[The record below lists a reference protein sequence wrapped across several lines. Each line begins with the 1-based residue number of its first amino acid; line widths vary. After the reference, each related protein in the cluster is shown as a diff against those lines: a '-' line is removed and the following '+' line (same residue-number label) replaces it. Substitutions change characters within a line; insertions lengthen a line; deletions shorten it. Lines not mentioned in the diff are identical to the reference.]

1 MGIKLILNVLIK
13 NSSMSNIDNSIEKI
27 KSASPLEL
35 PYVIMETELHDK
47 KTSYE
52 IYEEVSKTFEGEGI
66 IDNVVTPVLSTVV
79 DSVLA
84 MKCFKGVSRK
94 MGLSAQRVIQE
105 CQSFNYDGQVTFLM
119 PDSFVESKN
128 NAEIQQQ
135 WGEENRSQ
143 YDRSLYEN
151 TNAMNKY
158 QKGKIKENGGRVNME
173 DEYRLTK
180 DITGSKA
187 TADKRR
193 NDPKNEHNAET
204 DHIIPLNTVF
214 SELQNN
220 SALSDGDIKQLA
232 NQDCNFAVTGR
243 MVNNPKRDMSNTEFI
258 KEQDRRKKEGLPY
271 VELDETQRANMIRM
285 EKEAQQAINNAVNE
299 TVLEN
304 LRGAGK
310 ADRAE
315 RKAAMEAEQ
324 NKLGR
329 KLTKEERDAVDKQL
343 AMQKAKDIHLGNAK
357 NAGKQSLMYF
367 AGNVVLLVM
376 KPLYYEI
383 KDIVMNGFQNGVH
396 AKGVKEALSVRFG
409 RVKEYVW
416 NYISSQKAM
425 LGSLYDML
433 KDFISAFIE
442 GIIGMF
448 VGVFKKILRVLKEGV
463 KIGMQAYSTLFGEE
477 SKNKTAAEKGD
488 AIVKLLGG
496 SVVALCGIG
505 INTLLEKLPMLNE
518 EGREVIST
526 LLSGLASILLFYTL
540 DKADLFNVKKDKRE
554 QRLNEVFEMR
564 IAEIKENT
572 SSFENAACE
581 AIKNSYL
588 KSREILTQIRLAA
601 EQDDYVSLNVALQ
614 QYHEFMIP
622 ESKKVKPNWNC

>member
-1 MGIKLILNVLIK
+1 MND
-13 NSSMSNIDNSIEKI
+13 IDTIIAKI

-35 PYVIMETELHDK
+35 PKVIRETELHDQE
-47 KTSYE
+47 TSYE

-94 MGLSAQRVIQE
+94 IGLSAERVIQE
-105 CQSFNYDGQVTFLM
+105 CQSFNYDGQVAFLM

-128 NAEIQQQ
+128 NKQVQQL
-135 WGEENRSQ
+135 WGKKNRSQ
-143 YDRSLYEN
+143 YLRYLYQD
-151 TNAMNKY
+151 TDAMNQYK
-158 QKGKIKENGGRVNME
+158 KGKIRENSGRVNME

-180 DITGSKA
+180 DITGYKA

-232 NQDCNFAVTGR
+232 NQDYNFAVTGR

-258 KEQDRRKKEGLPY
+258 KEQDRRKKEGLPF
-271 VELDETQRANMIRM
+271 VELDKTQRANMIRM
-285 EKEAQQAINNAVNE
+285 EKEAQQAINNKVNK
-299 TVLEN
+299 TVLKN
-304 LRGAGK
+304 IKGAGR

-324 NKLGR
+324 NRLGR
-329 KLTKEERDAVDKQL
+329 TLTKEERDAVDIQL
-343 AMQKAKDIHLGNAK
+343 ARQKANNIHLGNTK

-383 KDIVMNGFQNGVH
+383 KDIVMNGLQNGVF
-396 AKGVKEALSVRFG
+396 AKGIKKALSIRFG

-477 SKNKTAAEKGD
+477 SMNKTAAEKGD

-496 SVVALCGIG
+496 SVVTLCGIG
-505 INTLLEKLPMLNE
+505 INALLEKLPMLNE

-526 LLSGLASILLFYTL
+526 LFSGLASILLFYAL

-572 SSFENAACE
+572 SSFENVACE

-601 EQDDYVSLNVALQ
+601 EQDDYGSLNIALQ

-622 ESKKVKPNWNC
+622 ESKTVEPNWNC

>member
-1 MGIKLILNVLIK
+1 
-13 NSSMSNIDNSIEKI
+13 MSNIDNSIAKI

-105 CQSFNYDGQVTFLM
+105 CQSFNYEGKVSFLI

-158 QKGKIKENGGRVNME
+158 KKGKIKENGSRVNME

-187 TADKRR
+187 TADRRR

-204 DHIIPLNTVF
+204 DHIIPLNTLF
-214 SELQNN
+214 SMLQNN
-220 SALSDGDIKQLA
+220 SALSNGDIKRISNRDYNL
-232 NQDCNFAVTGR
+232 AVTGR
-243 MVNNPKRDMSNTEFI
+243 MVNNSKRDMSNTEFI

-271 VELDETQRANMIRM
+271 VELNETQRANMIRM

-299 TVLEN
+299 TVLDN

-357 NAGKQSLMYF
+357 NAGKQTLMYL

-505 INTLLEKLPMLNE
+505 INALLEKLPMLNE

-526 LLSGLASILLFYTL
+526 LLSGLASILLFYAL

>member
-1 MGIKLILNVLIK
+1 
-13 NSSMSNIDNSIEKI
+13 MSNIDNSIEKI

-105 CQSFNYDGQVTFLM
+105 CQSFNYEGKVSFLI

-128 NAEIQQQ
+128 NAEMQQL

-143 YDRSLYEN
+143 YIRSLFED

-158 QKGKIKENGGRVNME
+158 KKEKIKENGGRVNMK

-204 DHIIPLNTVF
+204 DHIIPLNTLF
-214 SELQNN
+214 SMLQNN
-220 SALSDGDIKQLA
+220 SALSNGDIKRISNRDYNL
-232 NQDCNFAVTGR
+232 AVTGR
-243 MVNNPKRDMSNTEFI
+243 MVNNSKRDMSNTEFI

-271 VELDETQRANMIRM
+271 VELNETQRANMIRM

-299 TVLEN
+299 TVLDN

-343 AMQKAKDIHLGNAK
+343 ATQKAKDIHLGNAK
-357 NAGKQSLMYF
+357 NAGKQTLMYL

-383 KDIVMNGFQNGVH
+383 KDIVMNGFQCGVH
-396 AKGVKEALSVRFG
+396 AKGVKEALSIRFG

-433 KDFISAFIE
+433 KDFISALIE

-448 VGVFKKILRVLKEGV
+448 VGVFKKILRVIKEGV

-505 INTLLEKLPMLNE
+505 INALLEKLPMLNE

-526 LLSGLASILLFYTL
+526 LLSGLASILLFYAL

-622 ESKKVKPNWNC
+622 ESKTVEPNCNC

>member
-1 MGIKLILNVLIK
+1 MNDIDNCIAKIK
-13 NSSMSNIDNSIEKI
+13 N
-27 KSASPLEL
+27 ASPLEL
-35 PYVIMETELHDK
+35 PKVIMKTELHDK
-47 KTSYE
+47 KSSYE

-84 MKCFKGVSRK
+84 MRCFKGVSRK
-94 MGLSAQRVIQE
+94 MGLSAQRVVQE
-105 CQSFNYDGQVTFLM
+105 CQSFNYDGQVSFLM

-128 NAEIQQQ
+128 NAEVQQL
-135 WGEENRSQ
+135 WGEENRNQ
-143 YDRSLYEN
+143 YMRSLYQN
-151 TNAMNKY
+151 TDAMNKY
-158 QKGKIKENGGRVNME
+158 KKKKIKENGGRVNME

-180 DITGSKA
+180 DITGTKA

-220 SALSDGDIKQLA
+220 SALSDGDIKRIA
-232 NQDCNFAVTGR
+232 NQDYNFAVTGR
-243 MVNNPKRDMSNTEFI
+243 MINNPKRDMSNTEFI

-285 EKEAQQAINNAVNE
+285 EKEAQQAINNSVNK
-299 TVLEN
+299 TVLDN
-304 LRGAGK
+304 LVGAGQ

-324 NKLGR
+324 KELGR
-329 KLTKEERDAVDKQL
+329 KLTKEEREAVDKKL
-343 AMQKAKDIHLGNAK
+343 AEIKAANIHIGNAK
-357 NAGKQSLMYF
+357 NAGKQSFMYF

-376 KPLYYEI
+376 KPLYFEI
-383 KDIVMNGFQNGVH
+383 KDIVMNGLQNGVC
-396 AKGVKEALSVRFG
+396 ANGFKEALSIRFG
-409 RVKEYVW
+409 RIRKYVW
-416 NYISSQKAM
+416 NSISSQKAL
-425 LGSLYDML
+425 LGSVTDML

-463 KIGMQAYSTLFGEE
+463 KIGMQAYSTLFGAE

-488 AIVKLLGG
+488 AIVKLLGV

-505 INTLLEKLPMLNE
+505 ISSLLEKLPMLNE
-518 EGREVIST
+518 EGREVVST
-526 LLSGLASILLFYTL
+526 LLSGLASILLFYAL

-554 QRLNEVFEMR
+554 KRLNEVFEMR

-572 SSFENAACE
+572 SSFENATSE
-581 AIKNSYL
+581 AIKKSYL
-588 KSREILTQIRLAA
+588 QSREILTQIRLAA
-601 EQDDYVSLNVALQ
+601 EKDDYESLNMALQ
-614 QYHEFMIP
+614 QYHGFMLP
-622 ESKKVKPNWNC
+622 ESQTKAPNWTC

>member
-105 CQSFNYDGQVTFLM
+105 CQSFNYEGKVSFLI

-128 NAEIQQQ
+128 NAEMQQL

-143 YDRSLYEN
+143 YIRSLFED

-158 QKGKIKENGGRVNME
+158 KKEKIKENGGRVNME

-180 DITGSKA
+180 DISGSKA

-193 NDPKNEHNAET
+193 NDPKNKHNAET
-204 DHIIPLNTVF
+204 DHIIPLKTVF

-220 SALSDGDIKQLA
+220 SALSDGDIKRIA
-232 NQDCNFAVTGR
+232 NQDYNFAVTGR
-243 MVNNPKRDMSNTEFI
+243 MINNPKNDKSNTEFI

-299 TVLEN
+299 TVLDN
-304 LRGAGK
+304 LIGAGK

-315 RKAAMEAEQ
+315 RKAAMEAEE

-343 AMQKAKDIHLGNAK
+343 AKQKAKDIHLGNAK

-383 KDIVMNGFQNGVH
+383 KDIVMNGFQCGVH
-396 AKGVKEALSVRFG
+396 AKGVKEAISIRFG

-518 EGREVIST
+518 DVREVIFT
-526 LLSGLASILLFYTL
+526 LLSGLASILLFYAL

-601 EQDDYVSLNVALQ
+601 EQDDYESLNVALQ

-622 ESKKVKPNWNC
+622 ESKTVEPNWNC

>member
-1 MGIKLILNVLIK
+1 
-13 NSSMSNIDNSIEKI
+13 MSNIDNSIEKI

-66 IDNVVTPVLSTVV
+66 IDNVVTPVLFTVV

-105 CQSFNYDGQVTFLM
+105 CQSFNYEGKVSFLI

-128 NAEIQQQ
+128 NAEMQQL

-143 YDRSLYEN
+143 YIRSLFED

-158 QKGKIKENGGRVNME
+158 KKEKIKENGGRVNME

-180 DITGSKA
+180 DISGSKA

-193 NDPKNEHNAET
+193 NDPAET
-204 DHIIPLNTVF
+204 DHIIPLKTLF
-214 SELQNN
+214 SMLQNN
-220 SALSDGDIKQLA
+220 SALSNGDIKRIA
-232 NQDCNFAVTGR
+232 NQDYNFAVTGR

-258 KEQDRRKKEGLPY
+258 KEQDRRKEKGLSY

-299 TVLEN
+299 TVLDN
-304 LRGAGK
+304 LIGAGK

-329 KLTKEERDAVDKQL
+329 KLTKEERDAVDKKL
-343 AMQKAKDIHLGNAK
+343 EMQKATDIHLGNAK
-357 NAGKQSLMYF
+357 NAGKQTLMYL

-383 KDIVMNGFQNGVH
+383 KDIVMNGFQCGVH
-396 AKGVKEALSVRFG
+396 AKGVKEALSIRFI

-425 LGSLYDML
+425 LGSFYDML
-433 KDFISAFIE
+433 KDFISALIE

-448 VGVFKKILRVLKEGV
+448 VGVFKKILRVIKEGV

-488 AIVKLLGG
+488 AIVKLLGS

-505 INTLLEKLPMLNE
+505 INALLEKLPMLKE

-526 LLSGLASILLFYTL
+526 LLSGLASILLFYAL

-601 EQDDYVSLNVALQ
+601 EQDDYESLNVALQ

-622 ESKKVKPNWNC
+622 ESKTVEPNWNC

>member
-1 MGIKLILNVLIK
+1 
-13 NSSMSNIDNSIEKI
+13 MSNIDNSIEKI

-66 IDNVVTPVLSTVV
+66 IDNVVTPVLFTVV

-94 MGLSAQRVIQE
+94 MGKMGLSAQRVIQE
-105 CQSFNYDGQVTFLM
+105 CQSFNYEGKVSFLI

-128 NAEIQQQ
+128 NAEMQQL
-135 WGEENRSQ
+135 WREENRSQ
-143 YDRSLYEN
+143 YIRSLFED

-158 QKGKIKENGGRVNME
+158 KKGKIKENGSRVNME
-173 DEYRLTK
+173 DEYRLIK
-180 DITGSKA
+180 DISGSKA

-204 DHIIPLNTVF
+204 DHIIPLKTLF
-214 SELQNN
+214 SMLQNN
-220 SALSDGDIKQLA
+220 SALSNGDIKRIA
-232 NQDCNFAVTGR
+232 NRNYNLAVTGR
-243 MVNNPKRDMSNTEFI
+243 MVNNSKRDMSNTKFI

-285 EKEAQQAINNAVNE
+285 EKEAQQAINNVVNE
-299 TVLEN
+299 TVLDN
-304 LRGAGK
+304 LIGAGK

-315 RKAAMEAEQ
+315 RKAAMEAEE
-324 NKLGR
+324 NKIGR
-329 KLTKEERDAVDKQL
+329 KLTKDERDAIDKKL
-343 AMQKAKDIHLGNAK
+343 AMQKATDIHLGNAK
-357 NAGKQSLMYF
+357 NAGKQTLMYL

-383 KDIVMNGFQNGVH
+383 KDIVMNGFQCGVH
-396 AKGVKEALSVRFG
+396 TKGVKEALSIRFS

-433 KDFISAFIE
+433 KDFISALIE

-448 VGVFKKILRVLKEGV
+448 VGVFKKILRVIKEGV

-505 INTLLEKLPMLNE
+505 INALLEKLPMLNE

-526 LLSGLASILLFYTL
+526 LLSGLASILLFYAL

-572 SSFENAACE
+572 SSFEYAVSE

-601 EQDDYVSLNVALQ
+601 EQDDYESLNVALQ

-622 ESKKVKPNWNC
+622 ESKTVEPNWNC

>member
-1 MGIKLILNVLIK
+1 MDDIDNRIKKIK
-13 NSSMSNIDNSIEKI
+13 N
-27 KSASPLEL
+27 ASPLEL

-84 MKCFKGVSRK
+84 MKCFKGLSRK

-105 CQSFNYDGQVTFLM
+105 CQSFNYDGQVFFLM
-119 PDSFVESKN
+119 PDSFVEHKN
-128 NAEIQQQ
+128 NAEVQKL
-135 WGEENRSQ
+135 WGEENRGQ
-143 YDRSLYEN
+143 YIRSLYEN
-151 TNAMNKY
+151 TDAMNKY
-158 QKGKIKENGGRVNME
+158 KKKKINENGGRVNME

-187 TADKRR
+187 SADKRR

-204 DHIIPLNTVF
+204 DHVIPLNTVF

-220 SALSDGDIKQLA
+220 SALSDGDIRRIA
-232 NQDCNFAVTGR
+232 NQDYNFAVTGR

-258 KEQDRRKKEGLPY
+258 KDQDRRKKEGLPY

-285 EKEAQQAINNAVNE
+285 EKEAQQAINNSVNE
-299 TVLEN
+299 TVLDN
-304 LRGAGK
+304 LIGAGQ

-315 RKAAMEAEQ
+315 RKAAMDAEQ

-329 KLTKEERDAVDKQL
+329 KLTKEEREAVDKKL
-343 AMQKAKDIHLGNAK
+343 ARQKAADIHVGNAK
-357 NAGKQSLMYF
+357 NAGKQSFMYL

-383 KDIVMNGFQNGVH
+383 KDIVMNGLQNGVC
-396 AKGVKEALSVRFG
+396 AKGFMEALSIRFG
-409 RVKEYVW
+409 RIKKYVW
-416 NYISSQKAM
+416 NYISSQKVL
-425 LGSLYDML
+425 LGSVTDML

-448 VGVFKKILRVLKEGV
+448 VGIFKKILRVLKEGV
-463 KIGMQAYSTLFGEE
+463 KIGMQAYSMLFGAE

-488 AIVKLLGG
+488 ALVKLLGG

-526 LLSGLASILLFYTL
+526 LLSGLASILLFYAL

-554 QRLNEVFEMR
+554 KRLNEVFEMR

-581 AIKNSYL
+581 AIKKSYL

-601 EQDDYVSLNVALQ
+601 EQDDYESLNVALQ
-614 QYHEFMIP
+614 QYHDFMLP
-622 ESKKVKPNWNC
+622 ESKTEIPNWNC

>member
-1 MGIKLILNVLIK
+1 
-13 NSSMSNIDNSIEKI
+13 
-27 KSASPLEL
+27 
-35 PYVIMETELHDK
+35 
-47 KTSYE
+47 
-52 IYEEVSKTFEGEGI
+52 
-66 IDNVVTPVLSTVV
+66 
-79 DSVLA
+79 
-84 MKCFKGVSRK
+84 
-94 MGLSAQRVIQE
+94 
-105 CQSFNYDGQVTFLM
+105 
-119 PDSFVESKN
+119 
-128 NAEIQQQ
+128 
-135 WGEENRSQ
+135 
-143 YDRSLYEN
+143 
-151 TNAMNKY
+151 
-158 QKGKIKENGGRVNME
+158 
-173 DEYRLTK
+173 
-180 DITGSKA
+180 
-187 TADKRR
+187 
-193 NDPKNEHNAET
+193 
-204 DHIIPLNTVF
+204 
-214 SELQNN
+214 
-220 SALSDGDIKQLA
+220 
-232 NQDCNFAVTGR
+232 
-243 MVNNPKRDMSNTEFI
+243 
-258 KEQDRRKKEGLPY
+258 
-271 VELDETQRANMIRM
+271 
-285 EKEAQQAINNAVNE
+285 
-299 TVLEN
+299 
-304 LRGAGK
+304 
-310 ADRAE
+310 
-315 RKAAMEAEQ
+315 MEAEE

-343 AMQKAKDIHLGNAK
+343 AKQKAKDIHLGNAK
-357 NAGKQSLMYF
+357 NAGKQSLMYL

-383 KDIVMNGFQNGVH
+383 QDIVMNGFQCGVH
-396 AKGVKEALSVRFG
+396 AKGVKEAISIRFG

-416 NYISSQKAM
+416 NYISSQKAV

-505 INTLLEKLPMLNE
+505 INALLEKMPMLNE

-526 LLSGLASILLFYTL
+526 LLSGLASILLFYAL

-601 EQDDYVSLNVALQ
+601 EQDDYESLNVALQ

-622 ESKKVKPNWNC
+622 ESKTVEPNWNC

>member
-1 MGIKLILNVLIK
+1 
-13 NSSMSNIDNSIEKI
+13 MSNIDNSIEKI

-105 CQSFNYDGQVTFLM
+105 CQSFNYEGKVSFLI

-128 NAEIQQQ
+128 NAEMQQL

-143 YDRSLYEN
+143 YIRSLFED

-158 QKGKIKENGGRVNME
+158 KKEKIKENGGRVNMK

-193 NDPKNEHNAET
+193 NDPKNKHNAET
-204 DHIIPLNTVF
+204 DHIIPLNTLF
-214 SELQNN
+214 SMLQNN
-220 SALSDGDIKQLA
+220 SALSNGDIKRISNRDYNL
-232 NQDCNFAVTGR
+232 AVTGR
-243 MVNNPKRDMSNTEFI
+243 MVNNSKRDMSNTEFI

-271 VELDETQRANMIRM
+271 VELNETQRANMIRM

-299 TVLEN
+299 TVLDN

-343 AMQKAKDIHLGNAK
+343 ATQKAKDIHLGNAK
-357 NAGKQSLMYF
+357 NAGKQTLMYL

-383 KDIVMNGFQNGVH
+383 KDIVMNGFQCGVH
-396 AKGVKEALSVRFG
+396 AKGVKEALSIRFG

-433 KDFISAFIE
+433 KDFISALIE

-448 VGVFKKILRVLKEGV
+448 VGVFKKILRVIKEGV

-505 INTLLEKLPMLNE
+505 INALLEKLPMLNE

-526 LLSGLASILLFYTL
+526 LLSGLASILLFYAL

-622 ESKKVKPNWNC
+622 ESKTVEPNWNC

>member
-1 MGIKLILNVLIK
+1 
-13 NSSMSNIDNSIEKI
+13 
-27 KSASPLEL
+27 
-35 PYVIMETELHDK
+35 
-47 KTSYE
+47 
-52 IYEEVSKTFEGEGI
+52 
-66 IDNVVTPVLSTVV
+66 
-79 DSVLA
+79 
-84 MKCFKGVSRK
+84 
-94 MGLSAQRVIQE
+94 
-105 CQSFNYDGQVTFLM
+105 
-119 PDSFVESKN
+119 
-128 NAEIQQQ
+128 
-135 WGEENRSQ
+135 
-143 YDRSLYEN
+143 
-151 TNAMNKY
+151 
-158 QKGKIKENGGRVNME
+158 
-173 DEYRLTK
+173 
-180 DITGSKA
+180 
-187 TADKRR
+187 
-193 NDPKNEHNAET
+193 
-204 DHIIPLNTVF
+204 
-214 SELQNN
+214 
-220 SALSDGDIKQLA
+220 
-232 NQDCNFAVTGR
+232 
-243 MVNNPKRDMSNTEFI
+243 
-258 KEQDRRKKEGLPY
+258 
-271 VELDETQRANMIRM
+271 
-285 EKEAQQAINNAVNE
+285 
-299 TVLEN
+299 
-304 LRGAGK
+304 
-310 ADRAE
+310 
-315 RKAAMEAEQ
+315 
-324 NKLGR
+324 
-329 KLTKEERDAVDKQL
+329 
-343 AMQKAKDIHLGNAK
+343 
-357 NAGKQSLMYF
+357 
-367 AGNVVLLVM
+367 M

-505 INTLLEKLPMLNE
+505 INALLEKLPMLNE

-622 ESKKVKPNWNC
+622 

>member
-35 PYVIMETELHDK
+35 PYVIMGTELHDK

-158 QKGKIKENGGRVNME
+158 KKGKIKENGGRVNME

-220 SALSDGDIKQLA
+220 SALSDGDIKQLV
-232 NQDCNFAVTGR
+232 NQDYNFAVTGR

-304 LRGAGK
+304 LRGVGK

-505 INTLLEKLPMLNE
+505 INALLEKLPMLNE

>member
-1 MGIKLILNVLIK
+1 
-13 NSSMSNIDNSIEKI
+13 MSNIDNSIEKI

-158 QKGKIKENGGRVNME
+158 KKGKIKENGSRVNME

-187 TADKRR
+187 TADRRR

-220 SALSDGDIKQLA
+220 SALSDGDIKRLA
-232 NQDCNFAVTGR
+232 NQDYNFAVTGR

-343 AMQKAKDIHLGNAK
+343 AKQKAKEIHLGNAK

-396 AKGVKEALSVRFG
+396 AKGVKEAMSIRFG

-416 NYISSQKAM
+416 NYISSQKAV

-526 LLSGLASILLFYTL
+526 LLSGLASILLFYAL

-601 EQDDYVSLNVALQ
+601 EKDDYESLNVALQ
-614 QYHEFMIP
+614 QYHGFMIP
-622 ESKKVKPNWNC
+622 ESKTVEPNWNC

>member
-1 MGIKLILNVLIK
+1 
-13 NSSMSNIDNSIEKI
+13 MSNIDNSIEKI

-105 CQSFNYDGQVTFLM
+105 CQSFNYEGKVSFLI

-143 YDRSLYEN
+143 YIRSLFED

-158 QKGKIKENGGRVNME
+158 KKEKIKENGGRVNMK

-204 DHIIPLNTVF
+204 DHIIPLNTLF
-214 SELQNN
+214 SMLQNN
-220 SALSDGDIKQLA
+220 SALSNGDIKRISNRDYNL
-232 NQDCNFAVTGR
+232 AVTGR
-243 MVNNPKRDMSNTEFI
+243 MVNNSKRDMSNTGFI

-271 VELDETQRANMIRM
+271 VELNETQRANMIRM

-299 TVLEN
+299 TVLDN

-343 AMQKAKDIHLGNAK
+343 ATQKAKDIHLGNAK
-357 NAGKQSLMYF
+357 NAGKQTLMYF

-396 AKGVKEALSVRFG
+396 AKGVKEALSIRFG

-433 KDFISAFIE
+433 KDFISALIE

-448 VGVFKKILRVLKEGV
+448 VGVFKKILRVIKEGV

-518 EGREVIST
+518 DVREVIFT
-526 LLSGLASILLFYTL
+526 LLSGLASILLFYAL

>member
-1 MGIKLILNVLIK
+1 
-13 NSSMSNIDNSIEKI
+13 MSNIDNSIEKI

-66 IDNVVTPVLSTVV
+66 IDNVATPVLSTVV

-105 CQSFNYDGQVTFLM
+105 CQSFNYEGKVSFLI

-128 NAEIQQQ
+128 NAEMQQL

-143 YDRSLYEN
+143 YIRSLFED

-158 QKGKIKENGGRVNME
+158 KKEKIKENGGRVNMK

-204 DHIIPLNTVF
+204 DHIIPLNTLF
-214 SELQNN
+214 SMLQNN
-220 SALSDGDIKQLA
+220 SALSNGDIKRISNRDYNL
-232 NQDCNFAVTGR
+232 AVTGR
-243 MVNNPKRDMSNTEFI
+243 MVNNSKRDMSNTEFI

-271 VELDETQRANMIRM
+271 VELNETQRANMIRM

-299 TVLEN
+299 TVLDN

-343 AMQKAKDIHLGNAK
+343 ATQKAKDIHLGNAK
-357 NAGKQSLMYF
+357 NAGKQTLMYL

-383 KDIVMNGFQNGVH
+383 KDIVMNGFQCGVH
-396 AKGVKEALSVRFG
+396 AKGVKEALSIRFG

-433 KDFISAFIE
+433 KDFISALIE

-448 VGVFKKILRVLKEGV
+448 VGVFKKILRVIKEGV

-505 INTLLEKLPMLNE
+505 INALLEKLPMLNE

-526 LLSGLASILLFYTL
+526 LLSGLASILLFYAL

-588 KSREILTQIRLAA
+588 KSREILMQIRLAA

-622 ESKKVKPNWNC
+622 ESKTVEPNWNC

>member
-304 LRGAGK
+304 LRGVGK

-505 INTLLEKLPMLNE
+505 INALLEKLPMLNE

>member
-1 MGIKLILNVLIK
+1 
-13 NSSMSNIDNSIEKI
+13 MSNIDNSIEKI

-158 QKGKIKENGGRVNME
+158 KKRKIKENGGRVNME

-204 DHIIPLNTVF
+204 DHIIPLNTIF

-271 VELDETQRANMIRM
+271 IELDETQRANMIRM

-383 KDIVMNGFQNGVH
+383 KDIVMNGFLNGVH

-505 INTLLEKLPMLNE
+505 INALLEKLPMLNE

-622 ESKKVKPNWNC
+622 ESKTLKPNWNC

>member
-1 MGIKLILNVLIK
+1 
-13 NSSMSNIDNSIEKI
+13 MSNIDNSIEKI

-105 CQSFNYDGQVTFLM
+105 CQSFNYEGKVSFLM

-128 NAEIQQQ
+128 NAEIQHQ

-158 QKGKIKENGGRVNME
+158 KKGKIKENGGRVNME

-193 NDPKNEHNAET
+193 NDPKNEHIAET
-204 DHIIPLNTVF
+204 DHIIPLKTVF

-220 SALSDGDIKQLA
+220 SALSDGDIKRLA
-232 NQDCNFAVTGR
+232 NQDYNFAVTGR

-329 KLTKEERDAVDKQL
+329 KLTKEERDAVDKKL
-343 AMQKAKDIHLGNAK
+343 ATKKAKDIHLGNAK
-357 NAGKQSLMYF
+357 NAGKQSLMYL

-396 AKGVKEALSVRFG
+396 AKGVKEALSIRFG

-477 SKNKTAAEKGD
+477 SKNKSAAEKGD

-505 INTLLEKLPMLNE
+505 INALLEKLPMLNE

-526 LLSGLASILLFYTL
+526 LLSGLASILLFYAL

-622 ESKKVKPNWNC
+622 ESKTVEPNWNC

>member
-158 QKGKIKENGGRVNME
+158 KKGKIKENGGRVNME

-187 TADKRR
+187 TSDKRR

-232 NQDCNFAVTGR
+232 NQDYNFAVTGR

-304 LRGAGK
+304 LRGVGK
-310 ADRAE
+310 ADRAA

-505 INTLLEKLPMLNE
+505 INALLEKLPMLNE

>member
-1 MGIKLILNVLIK
+1 
-13 NSSMSNIDNSIEKI
+13 MSNIDNSIEKI

-47 KTSYE
+47 KSSYE

-105 CQSFNYDGQVTFLM
+105 CQSFNYEGKVSFLM

-128 NAEIQQQ
+128 NAEMQQQ

-143 YDRSLYEN
+143 YIRSLYED

-158 QKGKIKENGGRVNME
+158 KKGKIKENGGRVNME

-180 DITGSKA
+180 DISGSKA
-187 TADKRR
+187 TADERR
-193 NDPKNEHNAET
+193 NDPAET
-204 DHIIPLNTVF
+204 DHTIPLKTVF

-220 SALSDGDIKQLA
+220 SALSNGDIKRIA
-232 NQDCNFAVTGR
+232 NQDYNFAVTGR

-258 KEQDRRKKEGLPY
+258 KEQDRRKKKGLSY
-271 VELDETQRANMIRM
+271 VELDVTQRANMIRM
-285 EKEAQQAINNAVNE
+285 EKEAQQAINNAVNK
-299 TVLEN
+299 TVLDN
-304 LRGAGK
+304 LIGAGK

-315 RKAAMEAEQ
+315 RKAAMEAEE

-329 KLTKEERDAVDKQL
+329 KLTKEERDAIDKKL
-343 AMQKAKDIHLGNAK
+343 AMQKATDIHLGNAK
-357 NAGKQSLMYF
+357 NAGKQTLMYL

-383 KDIVMNGFQNGVH
+383 KDIVMNGFQCGVH
-396 AKGVKEALSVRFG
+396 TKGVKEALSIRFS

-433 KDFISAFIE
+433 KDFISALIE

-448 VGVFKKILRVLKEGV
+448 VGVFKKILRVIKEGV

-477 SKNKTAAEKGD
+477 SKNKIAAEKGD

-505 INTLLEKLPMLNE
+505 INALLEKLPMLNE

-526 LLSGLASILLFYTL
+526 LLSGLASILLFYAL

-572 SSFENAACE
+572 SSFEDAACE

-601 EQDDYVSLNVALQ
+601 EQDDYESLNVTLR

-622 ESKKVKPNWNC
+622 ESKTVELNWNC

>member
-1 MGIKLILNVLIK
+1 
-13 NSSMSNIDNSIEKI
+13 
-27 KSASPLEL
+27 
-35 PYVIMETELHDK
+35 
-47 KTSYE
+47 
-52 IYEEVSKTFEGEGI
+52 
-66 IDNVVTPVLSTVV
+66 
-79 DSVLA
+79 
-84 MKCFKGVSRK
+84 
-94 MGLSAQRVIQE
+94 
-105 CQSFNYDGQVTFLM
+105 
-119 PDSFVESKN
+119 
-128 NAEIQQQ
+128 
-135 WGEENRSQ
+135 
-143 YDRSLYEN
+143 
-151 TNAMNKY
+151 MNKY
-158 QKGKIKENGGRVNME
+158 KKEKIKENGGRVNME

-180 DITGSKA
+180 DISGSKA

-193 NDPKNEHNAET
+193 NDPKNKHNAET
-204 DHIIPLNTVF
+204 DHIIPLKTVF

-220 SALSDGDIKQLA
+220 SALSDGDIKRIA
-232 NQDCNFAVTGR
+232 NQDYNFAVTGR
-243 MVNNPKRDMSNTEFI
+243 MINNPKNDKSNTEFI

-299 TVLEN
+299 TVLDN
-304 LRGAGK
+304 LIGAGK

-343 AMQKAKDIHLGNAK
+343 AKQKAKDIHLGNAK
-357 NAGKQSLMYF
+357 NAGKQSLMYL

-383 KDIVMNGFQNGVH
+383 QDIVMNGFQCGVH
-396 AKGVKEALSVRFG
+396 AKGVKEAISIRFG

-416 NYISSQKAM
+416 NYISSQKAV

-518 EGREVIST
+518 DVREVIFT
-526 LLSGLASILLFYTL
+526 LLSGLASILLFYAL

-601 EQDDYVSLNVALQ
+601 EQDDYESLNVALQ

-622 ESKKVKPNWNC
+622 ESKTVEPNWNC

>member
-1 MGIKLILNVLIK
+1 
-13 NSSMSNIDNSIEKI
+13 MSNIDNSIEKI

-105 CQSFNYDGQVTFLM
+105 CQSFNYEGKVSFLI

-128 NAEIQQQ
+128 NAEMQQL

-143 YDRSLYEN
+143 YIRSLFED

-158 QKGKIKENGGRVNME
+158 KKEKIKENGGRVNMK

-204 DHIIPLNTVF
+204 DHIIPLNTLF
-214 SELQNN
+214 SMLQNN
-220 SALSDGDIKQLA
+220 SALSNGDIKRISNRDYNL
-232 NQDCNFAVTGR
+232 AVTGR
-243 MVNNPKRDMSNTEFI
+243 MVNNSKRDMSNTEFI

-271 VELDETQRANMIRM
+271 VELNETQRANMIRM

-299 TVLEN
+299 TVLDN

-343 AMQKAKDIHLGNAK
+343 AKQKAKDIHLGNAK
-357 NAGKQSLMYF
+357 NAGKQSLMYL

-383 KDIVMNGFQNGVH
+383 QDIVMNGFQCGVH
-396 AKGVKEALSVRFG
+396 AKGVKEAISIRFG

-477 SKNKTAAEKGD
+477 SKNKSAAEKGD

-505 INTLLEKLPMLNE
+505 INALLEKLPMLNE

-526 LLSGLASILLFYTL
+526 LLSGLASILLFYAL

-622 ESKKVKPNWNC
+622 ESKTLKPNWNC

>member
-158 QKGKIKENGGRVNME
+158 KKRKIKENGGRVNME

-204 DHIIPLNTVF
+204 DHIIPLNTIF

-243 MVNNPKRDMSNTEFI
+243 MINNPKRDMSNTEFI

-271 VELDETQRANMIRM
+271 IELDETQRANMIRM

-505 INTLLEKLPMLNE
+505 INALLEKLPMLNE

-622 ESKKVKPNWNC
+622 ESKTLKPNWNC

>member
-158 QKGKIKENGGRVNME
+158 KKGKIKENGGRVNME

-285 EKEAQQAINNAVNE
+285 EKEAQQAINNTVNE

-304 LRGAGK
+304 LRGVGK

-505 INTLLEKLPMLNE
+505 INALLEKLPMLNE

>member
-1 MGIKLILNVLIK
+1 
-13 NSSMSNIDNSIEKI
+13 
-27 KSASPLEL
+27 
-35 PYVIMETELHDK
+35 
-47 KTSYE
+47 
-52 IYEEVSKTFEGEGI
+52 
-66 IDNVVTPVLSTVV
+66 VV

-84 MKCFKGVSRK
+84 MKCFKGLSRK

-105 CQSFNYDGQVTFLM
+105 CQSFNYDGQVFFLM
-119 PDSFVESKN
+119 PDSFVEHKN
-128 NAEIQQQ
+128 NAEVQKL
-135 WGEENRSQ
+135 WGEENRGQ
-143 YDRSLYEN
+143 YIRSLYEN
-151 TNAMNKY
+151 TDAMNKY
-158 QKGKIKENGGRVNME
+158 KKKKINENGGRVNME

-187 TADKRR
+187 SADKRR

-220 SALSDGDIKQLA
+220 SALSDGDIRRIA
-232 NQDCNFAVTGR
+232 NQDYNFAVTGR

-258 KEQDRRKKEGLPY
+258 KDQDRRKKEGLPY

-285 EKEAQQAINNAVNE
+285 EKEAQQAINNSVNE
-299 TVLEN
+299 TVLDN
-304 LRGAGK
+304 LIGAGQ

-315 RKAAMEAEQ
+315 RKAAMDAEQ

-329 KLTKEERDAVDKQL
+329 KLTKEEREAVDKKL
-343 AMQKAKDIHLGNAK
+343 ARQKAADIHVGNAK
-357 NAGKQSLMYF
+357 NAGKQSFMYL

-383 KDIVMNGFQNGVH
+383 KDIVMNGLQNGVC
-396 AKGVKEALSVRFG
+396 AKGFMEALSIIFG
-409 RVKEYVW
+409 RIKKYVW
-416 NYISSQKAM
+416 NYISSQKVL
-425 LGSLYDML
+425 LGSVTDML

-442 GIIGMF
+442 GILGMF
-448 VGVFKKILRVLKEGV
+448 VGIFKKILRVLKEGV
-463 KIGMQAYSTLFGEE
+463 KIGMQAYSMLFGAE

-488 AIVKLLGG
+488 ALVKLLGG

-526 LLSGLASILLFYTL
+526 LLSGLASILLFYAL

-554 QRLNEVFEMR
+554 KRLNEVFEMR

-572 SSFENAACE
+572 SSFENSACE
-581 AIKNSYL
+581 AIKKSYL
-588 KSREILTQIRLAA
+588 K
-601 EQDDYVSLNVALQ
+601 
-614 QYHEFMIP
+614 
-622 ESKKVKPNWNC
+622 

>member
-1 MGIKLILNVLIK
+1 
-13 NSSMSNIDNSIEKI
+13 MSNIDNSIEKI

-105 CQSFNYDGQVTFLM
+105 CQSFNYEGKVSFLI

-128 NAEIQQQ
+128 NAEMQQL

-143 YDRSLYEN
+143 YIRSLFED

-158 QKGKIKENGGRVNME
+158 KKEKIKENGGRVNMK

-204 DHIIPLNTVF
+204 DHIIPLNTLF
-214 SELQNN
+214 SMLQNN
-220 SALSDGDIKQLA
+220 SALSNGDIKRISNRDYNL
-232 NQDCNFAVTGR
+232 AVTGR
-243 MVNNPKRDMSNTEFI
+243 MVNNSKRDMSNTEFI

-271 VELDETQRANMIRM
+271 VELNETQRANMIRM

-299 TVLEN
+299 TVLDN

-343 AMQKAKDIHLGNAK
+343 ATQKAKDIHLGNAK
-357 NAGKQSLMYF
+357 NAGKQTLMYL

-383 KDIVMNGFQNGVH
+383 KDIVMNGFQCGVH
-396 AKGVKEALSVRFG
+396 AKGVKEALSIRFG

-433 KDFISAFIE
+433 KDFISALIE

-448 VGVFKKILRVLKEGV
+448 VGVFKKILRVIKEGV

-505 INTLLEKLPMLNE
+505 INALLEKLPMLNE

-526 LLSGLASILLFYTL
+526 LLSGLASILLFYAL
-540 DKADLFNVKKDKRE
+540 DNADLFNVKKDKRE

-622 ESKKVKPNWNC
+622 ESKTVEPNWNC

>member
-1 MGIKLILNVLIK
+1 
-13 NSSMSNIDNSIEKI
+13 MSNIDNSIEKI

-105 CQSFNYDGQVTFLM
+105 CQSFNYEGKVSFLI

-128 NAEIQQQ
+128 NAEMQQL

-143 YDRSLYEN
+143 YIRSLFED

-158 QKGKIKENGGRVNME
+158 KKEKIKENGGRVNME
-173 DEYRLTK
+173 DEYRLIK
-180 DITGSKA
+180 DISGSKA

-204 DHIIPLNTVF
+204 DHIIPLNTLF
-214 SELQNN
+214 SMLQNN
-220 SALSDGDIKQLA
+220 SALSNGDIKRIA
-232 NQDCNFAVTGR
+232 NRDYNLAVTGR
-243 MVNNPKRDMSNTEFI
+243 MVNNSKRDMSNTEFI

-299 TVLEN
+299 TVLDN
-304 LRGAGK
+304 LIGAGK

-343 AMQKAKDIHLGNAK
+343 AKQKAKDIHLGNAK
-357 NAGKQSLMYF
+357 NAGKQSLMYL

-383 KDIVMNGFQNGVH
+383 QDIVMNGFQCGVH
-396 AKGVKEALSVRFG
+396 AKGVKEAISIRFG

-416 NYISSQKAM
+416 NYISSQKAV

-518 EGREVIST
+518 DVREVIFT
-526 LLSGLASILLFYTL
+526 LLSGLASILLFYAL

-622 ESKKVKPNWNC
+622 ESKTVEPNWNC

>member
-1 MGIKLILNVLIK
+1 
-13 NSSMSNIDNSIEKI
+13 
-27 KSASPLEL
+27 
-35 PYVIMETELHDK
+35 
-47 KTSYE
+47 
-52 IYEEVSKTFEGEGI
+52 
-66 IDNVVTPVLSTVV
+66 
-79 DSVLA
+79 
-84 MKCFKGVSRK
+84 
-94 MGLSAQRVIQE
+94 
-105 CQSFNYDGQVTFLM
+105 
-119 PDSFVESKN
+119 
-128 NAEIQQQ
+128 
-135 WGEENRSQ
+135 
-143 YDRSLYEN
+143 
-151 TNAMNKY
+151 
-158 QKGKIKENGGRVNME
+158 
-173 DEYRLTK
+173 
-180 DITGSKA
+180 
-187 TADKRR
+187 
-193 NDPKNEHNAET
+193 
-204 DHIIPLNTVF
+204 
-214 SELQNN
+214 
-220 SALSDGDIKQLA
+220 
-232 NQDCNFAVTGR
+232 
-243 MVNNPKRDMSNTEFI
+243 
-258 KEQDRRKKEGLPY
+258 
-271 VELDETQRANMIRM
+271 
-285 EKEAQQAINNAVNE
+285 
-299 TVLEN
+299 
-304 LRGAGK
+304 
-310 ADRAE
+310 
-315 RKAAMEAEQ
+315 
-324 NKLGR
+324 
-329 KLTKEERDAVDKQL
+329 
-343 AMQKAKDIHLGNAK
+343 
-357 NAGKQSLMYF
+357 MYL

-383 KDIVMNGFQNGVH
+383 KDIVMNGFQCGVH

-505 INTLLEKLPMLNE
+505 INALLEKLPMLNE

-526 LLSGLASILLFYTL
+526 LLSGLASILLFYAL

-564 IAEIKENT
+564 IEEIKENT

-622 ESKKVKPNWNC
+622 ESKTVEPNWNC